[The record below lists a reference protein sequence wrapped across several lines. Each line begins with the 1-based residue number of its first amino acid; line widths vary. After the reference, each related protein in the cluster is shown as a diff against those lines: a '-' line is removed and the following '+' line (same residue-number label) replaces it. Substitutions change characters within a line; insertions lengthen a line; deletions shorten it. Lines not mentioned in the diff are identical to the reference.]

1 MMMDIDFVPLQE
13 EDLEQVIKIEQCSFP
28 TPWSKQAFISE
39 IYDNSLSYYCVGK
52 LDGQVITY
60 GGMWIIIDE
69 AHVTNIA
76 VHPDY
81 RGRKIGENLLLHLI
95 VQGIMRGAL
104 RMTLEVRPSNL
115 SAQKLYQRMGFE
127 AAGLRRGYY
136 TDTKEDAIIMWKT
149 LVEKFTED

>member
-1 MMMDIDFVPLQE
+1 MTVDIDFVPLQE
-13 EDLEQVIKIEQCSFP
+13 EDLEQVLAIEQCSFP

-52 LDGQVITY
+52 LNGRVVAY

-69 AHVTNIA
+69 AHITTIA

-81 RGRKIGENLLLHLI
+81 RGQKIGEKLLSHLI
-95 VQGIMRGAL
+95 VQSMVQGAL
-104 RMTLEVRPSNL
+104 RMTLEVRPSNVPAL
-115 SAQKLYQRMGFE
+115 NLYQRMGFKN
-127 AAGLRRGYY
+127 AGRRRGYY

-149 LVEKFTED
+149 LEQMF